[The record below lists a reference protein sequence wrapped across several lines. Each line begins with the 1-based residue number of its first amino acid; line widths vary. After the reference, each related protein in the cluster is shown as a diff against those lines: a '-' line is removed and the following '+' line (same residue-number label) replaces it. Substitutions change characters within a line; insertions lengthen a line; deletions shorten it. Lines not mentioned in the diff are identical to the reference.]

1 MGRGDQTLLTCPS
14 LVPSAVNGESAWER
28 WLVCGCAVPYIT
40 NFNALCCLR
49 PFYQNQHECSAVW
62 AAAAP
67 HVHLWVLA
75 AHDPVAASPLFFYR
89 SWWLQTRNTPP
100 QLRFW
105 RCSIDPL
112 PLGSGQNHPNP
123 YAQLRRS
130 NVQHVNKE
138 KMITFKIEGISND
151 VGVCLVG
158 MVCRYVDG

>member
-1 MGRGDQTLLTCPS
+1 MCCSIWQQDVNKMGRGDQTLLTCPS

-75 AHDPVAASPLFFYR
+75 AHDPVAASPLFFP
-89 SWWLQTRNTPP
+89 WTL
-100 QLRFW
+100 F
-105 RCSIDPL
+105 IDPDDCKPGTPHHSCVFGDAL
-112 PLGSGQNHPNP
+112 SIHYRWALVKITQILMLSFEDKMFSMLIKKKWSH
-123 YAQLRRS
+123 LKL
-130 NVQHVNKE
+130 KE
-138 KMITFKIEGISND
+138 
-151 VGVCLVG
+151 
-158 MVCRYVDG
+158 